1 MNTAHFLCRS
11 LVFLFLAAL
20 SAAPV
25 HAVVVAG
32 ANGGGNTTNNT
43 TQEQLEDLLGTDADY
58 FQNVVAYS
66 DAGAVYLGYANTVD
80 GPKAY
85 ALSASHI
92 TFASTM
98 IIQGLTYNVSRT
110 KISNSDVSLLTL
122 TRIDGL
128 MPTLPKITIAS
139 DTPTAGT
146 GVVMIGYGKN
156 RVQNA
161 TTNASVSD
169 AVTISGSLSGYTTG
183 TNARI
188 KRWGTNSTVL
198 ISGSTTY
205 TTAFSGT
212 TTFAATVFTQPAS
225 NGWLSSNEAQAV
237 LGDSGGGVFTADGV
251 LLGLMST
258 ISGTN
263 ANEAYFGEATFFSN
277 LPTYKTAIEQAIG
290 YNVIPE
296 PSALALCAVGLA
308 GGILLWLRRQP
319 PTAVATISSDIVR
332 LENAGHDDD
341 ALRAGHEHFIKVFP
355 LDASDA
361 KDRKRRDEP
370 MRFRDLR

>member
-1 MNTAHFLCRS
+1 M
-11 LVFLFLAAL
+11 VGL
-20 SAAPV
+20 SSAPAR
-25 HAVVVAG
+25 AVVVAG
-32 ANGGGNTTNNT
+32 ANGGGNTSNNT
-43 TQEQLEDLLGTDADY
+43 TQEQLETLLGEEANY
-58 FQNVVAYS
+58 FQNVIAYS

-128 MPTLPKITIAS
+128 MPTLPKISIAS
-139 DTPTAGT
+139 DTPNAGT
-146 GVVMIGYGKN
+146 DVVMIGFGKN

-161 TTNASVSD
+161 TTNASTSD
-169 AVTISGSLSGYTTG
+169 AVTISGTLSGYTTG

-188 KRWGTNSTVL
+188 KRWATNTTVL
-198 ISGSTTY
+198 INGSTTL

-225 NGWLSSNEAQAV
+225 NGWLSSNEGQAV
-237 LGDSGGGVFTADGV
+237 LGDSGGGIFTPEGT

-277 LPTYKTAIEQAIG
+277 LPTYKGAIETAIG
-290 YNVIPE
+290 YNLVPE
-296 PSALALCAVGLA
+296 PSSLALCAVGLF
-308 GGILLWLRRQP
+308 GGLVLWLRRQP
-319 PTAVATISSDIVR
+319 RTAVATISGDIAG
-332 LENAGHDDD
+332 LENAGHDHDP
-341 ALRAGHEHFIKVFP
+341 AGTG
-355 LDASDA
+355 
-361 KDRKRRDEP
+361 R
-370 MRFRDLR
+370 